1 MVAVAEALFEG
12 DTQLCVLFAQTLL
25 GCVYDVFC
33 LCRCTFG
40 TFCPSL
46 YCMSHRAT
54 YGLILYGICK
64 KKLVLGL
71 GYAFIMQ
78 RCVTGSIV
86 IHTDILFCNLSLLA
100 ITFCYF

>member
-25 GCVYDVFC
+25 GCVYDVFG
-33 LCRCTFG
+33 LCRCSFG
-40 TFCPSL
+40 AFCPSL
-46 YCMSHRAT
+46 HCISHRAA

-71 GYAFIMQ
+71 GCAFITQ
-78 RCVTGSIV
+78 KHTIVDVV
-86 IHTDILFCNLSLLA
+86 IHTEILFCNMSLLA